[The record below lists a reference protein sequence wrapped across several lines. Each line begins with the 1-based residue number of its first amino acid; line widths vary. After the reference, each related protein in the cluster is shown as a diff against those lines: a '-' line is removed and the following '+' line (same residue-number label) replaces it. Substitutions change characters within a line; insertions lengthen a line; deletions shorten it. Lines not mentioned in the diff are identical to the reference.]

1 MPPLPAEALT
11 LSGFGQ
17 MAPDLLFHPV
27 SNVRETSTG
36 VTYSKV
42 PNPTSQNRIDLID
55 QSLQRSRSMATE
67 NRFELA
73 KQSTLR
79 IGGSTLRGRRNR
91 IRYSC
96 KNRFGA
102 PSRG

>member
-36 VTYSKV
+36 VTDGKV

-55 QSLQRSRSMATE
+55 
-67 NRFELA
+67 
-73 KQSTLR
+73 
-79 IGGSTLRGRRNR
+79 
-91 IRYSC
+91 
-96 KNRFGA
+96 
-102 PSRG
+102 

>member
-1 MPPLPAEALT
+1 MLFPIRVPAHLSKVYEESCCAAIAEGGQTMVLIKESHFLEPAAMPKLPEKALT

-55 QSLQRSRSMATE
+55 
-67 NRFELA
+67 
-73 KQSTLR
+73 
-79 IGGSTLRGRRNR
+79 
-91 IRYSC
+91 
-96 KNRFGA
+96 
-102 PSRG
+102 